1 MLTKEHPE
9 RLSEIKALSFGGIK
23 GSYRKKLLSDLP
35 LCNRSL
41 PNRRFTLNLKH
52 LVPHTLVV
60 CGKGNYSIKTM
71 LYVTVGTQPVVE
83 DVLRNLLIELE
94 GVLNSK
100 GSGYVSSSVSY
111 LDPETPRHLLM
122 G

>member
-1 MLTKEHPE
+1 
-9 RLSEIKALSFGGIK
+9 
-23 GSYRKKLLSDLP
+23 
-35 LCNRSL
+35 
-41 PNRRFTLNLKH
+41 
-52 LVPHTLVV
+52 
-60 CGKGNYSIKTM
+60 M

-100 GSGYVSSSVSY
+100 GSGYVSSIVSY
-111 LDPETPRHLLM
+111 LDLETPRHLLM

>member
-1 MLTKEHPE
+1 
-9 RLSEIKALSFGGIK
+9 
-23 GSYRKKLLSDLP
+23 
-35 LCNRSL
+35 
-41 PNRRFTLNLKH
+41 
-52 LVPHTLVV
+52 
-60 CGKGNYSIKTM
+60 M

-83 DVLRNLLIELE
+83 DVLRNVLIELE

>member
-1 MLTKEHPE
+1 MGRE
-9 RLSEIKALSFGGIK
+9 
-23 GSYRKKLLSDLP
+23 
-35 LCNRSL
+35 
-41 PNRRFTLNLKH
+41 
-52 LVPHTLVV
+52 
-60 CGKGNYSIKTM
+60 NYSIKTM

-94 GVLNSK
+94 GILNSK

-111 LDPETPRHLLM
+111 LDPETPSHLLI

>member
-1 MLTKEHPE
+1 MG
-9 RLSEIKALSFGGIK
+9 SE
-23 GSYRKKLLSDLP
+23 
-35 LCNRSL
+35 
-41 PNRRFTLNLKH
+41 
-52 LVPHTLVV
+52 
-60 CGKGNYSIKTM
+60 NYSIKTM

-83 DVLRNLLIELE
+83 DVLRNVLIELE